1 MEKLKVFI
9 LKHFEEIIVALILLG
24 TMFVN
29 FVISYKIAFLQLYY
43 LPILV
48 TGYIL
53 GRRMAVLFAI
63 LSILAVVLCTVFYPR
78 FYFDPV
84 SFELRRLGVIF
95 NLSIWGSFLIITAS
109 VVGKLYEEK
118 EKKVRD
124 LHIAYI
130 GVLEILSKYL
140 ESADK
145 YTQGH
150 SIRVSMLSTDI
161 AIAMELPRNEVENIK
176 VAALLHDIGKID
188 ISVDLIHKASSLS
201 EEERKIVS
209 THPEKGAQI
218 VASVGMVLRDS
229 IPLILAHHNYFVDK
243 DRKSEDVKNQKSIPL
258 GARVIAV
265 ADSYDAMITDRPYR
279 KGKAP
284 WEAVEQIE
292 KNSGVQFDPLVVE
305 AFKRVITHQLEKD

>member
-1 MEKLKVFI
+1 MEKIKLFI
-9 LKHFEEIIVALILLG
+9 VKHFEEIVVVLILMG
-24 TMFVN
+24 TIFVN
-29 FVISYKIAFLQLYY
+29 FVVQYKMAFLQLYY
-43 LPILV
+43 LPILI

-53 GRRMAVLFAI
+53 GRRAAVLFAF
-63 LSILAVVLCTVFYPR
+63 LSILIVILCTVFYPN

-84 SFELRRLGVIF
+84 SLESRHLSVIF
-95 NLSIWGSFLIITAS
+95 NLSIWGGFLILTAS

-118 EKKVRD
+118 EKKVQD

-188 ISVDLIHKASSLS
+188 ISLDLIHKASSLS
-201 EEERKIVS
+201 EEERKIVG

-229 IPLILAHHNYFVDK
+229 IPLILAHHSYFVDK
-243 DRKSEDVKNQKSIPL
+243 DSKSGELKNQKSIPL

-284 WEAVEQIE
+284 WEAFEQIE
-292 KNSGVQFDPLVVE
+292 KNSGGQFDPLVVQ
-305 AFKRVITHQLEKD
+305 AFKQVISQKIEKD